1 MSWEGLHASLGICSL
16 SLTQQPC
23 LRFVLFFFAAPSP
36 SPVAA
41 ENGAPDSFSA
51 GLIIL
56 EMVEFLFVLLSY
68 CHLSK
73 YDDIAHKFKLYM

>member
-1 MSWEGLHASLGICSL
+1 MPPWASVL

-23 LRFVLFFFAAPSP
+23 LRFVLFFAAPSP
-36 SPVAA
+36 SSVAA

-56 EMVEFLFVLLSY
+56 EMVDFLFVLLSY

-73 YDDIAHKFKLYM
+73 YDDIAHKFKLYI